1 MHLTLQV
8 LKIQPK
14 NAKALYRRG
23 IARLHIGV
31 LDGAEDDLLAA
42 NSLNPNGEKDCTYT
56 QQADFSLC
64 YTDKEIKLRL
74 QELSEKRKDFVEKE
88 KEMYSAMFTKN

>member
-1 MHLTLQV
+1 MHY
-8 LKIQPK
+8 IS
-14 NAKALYRRG
+14 
-23 IARLHIGV
+23 I
-31 LDGAEDDLLAA
+31 
-42 NSLNPNGEKDCTYT
+42 SL
-56 QQADFSLC
+56 FLSS